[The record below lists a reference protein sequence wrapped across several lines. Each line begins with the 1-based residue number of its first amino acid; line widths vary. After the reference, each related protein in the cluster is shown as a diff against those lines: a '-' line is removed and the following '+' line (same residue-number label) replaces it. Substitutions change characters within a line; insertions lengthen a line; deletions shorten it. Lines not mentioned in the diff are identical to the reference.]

1 MTNQSGNLPGTTAP
15 QAQLARLRKRL
26 LTLATQLERLNNKA
40 ESSKDGQLKS
50 LLARA
55 TANAA
60 TASSLSDA
68 VDTIG
73 SQTAL
78 DLLVTTNN
86 DVQINVAVTAFE
98 DVPDTNNLKPLAKSM
113 EPVVLQDETTSD
125 PTDDHAGCQP
135 KRFSCCSPDPDKW
148 FEDGNSQT
156 KGTGPDSMGN
166 ANSDGTNSAG
176 NNTCEQP
183 SYLMLTVPVS
193 INTRTERVDEF
204 LRLGDSLV
212 AAAQAQL
219 GQAREALC
227 HASGE
232 DTCSLF

>member
-26 LTLATQLERLNNKA
+26 TSIATQLERLNNKA
-40 ESSKDGQLKS
+40 ETSTDGQLKT

-55 TANAA
+55 KANAT
-60 TASSLSDA
+60 TAFSLTDA
-68 VDTIG
+68 VDTIA

-78 DLLVTTNN
+78 DLLVTANN
-86 DVQINVAVTAFE
+86 GVQINVAVTAFE
-98 DVPDTNNLKPLAKSM
+98 DVPDINNLKPLASAM
-113 EPVVLQDETTSD
+113 APVVLQDED
-125 PTDDHAGCQP
+125 ATDGDDNQVP
-135 KRFSCCSPDPDKW
+135 STKRFSCCSPDPDKW
-148 FEDGNSQT
+148 FQNGDQNHKDEGGHDT
-156 KGTGPDSMGN
+156 TGG
-166 ANSDGTNSAG
+166 A
-176 NNTCEQP
+176 NTCDQP
-183 SYLMLTVPVS
+183 SYLMLTMPVS
-193 INTRTERVDEF
+193 ISTSTERVDEF